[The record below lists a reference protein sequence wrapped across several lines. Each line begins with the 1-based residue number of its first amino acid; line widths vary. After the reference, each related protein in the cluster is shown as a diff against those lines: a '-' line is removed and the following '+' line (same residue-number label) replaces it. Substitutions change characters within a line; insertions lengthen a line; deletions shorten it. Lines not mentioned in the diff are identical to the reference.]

1 MLQSRVWGGIQH
13 LGLFEDPAEPLLTA
27 QMRANRV
34 MAAAADLR
42 PGQTVIE
49 TACGFGGTARYLAG
63 EHGVRVHATNIAE
76 TQFVEARDLTQR
88 AGLSHLVDY
97 RYADYHDLPFA
108 DSSFDVWWCQEALL
122 YSVQKRRVF
131 EEAIRV
137 LRPGGRL
144 IMSDLL
150 LDDSVA
156 GAERE
161 SFTTTM
167 KAPNMWSIGQ
177 WDALFAG
184 LPVKILQR
192 QDWRAQTVHTFRRV
206 LDNLEQAQAEL
217 TARSEKRW
225 WPAPSSASRFSMMP
239 RRRESSA
246 GASMPSSG
254 ETGGAQRTI
263 AYVSSAGTKEII
275 ALGIDLR
282 AGRFDKAPSSRA
294 ADRTCRQFTPSR

>member
-1 MLQSRVWGGIQH
+1 MSDRDIQEAAAGYKAVYDNALSELQSRVWGGIQH

-34 MAAAADLR
+34 MAEAADLR

-49 TACGFGGTARYLAG
+49 AACGFGGTARYLAG
-63 EHGVRVHATNIAE
+63 KHGVRVRATNIAE
-76 TQFVEARDLTQR
+76 TQFVEARELTER

-97 RYADYHDLPFA
+97 QYADYHDLPFA

-156 GAERE
+156 GAERQ

-167 KAPNMWSIGQ
+167 KAPNMWSIRQ
-177 WDALFAG
+177 WDALFAE
-184 LPVKILQR
+184 LPVKVLER
-192 QDWRAQTVHTFRRV
+192 QDWRDQTVHTFRRV

-217 TARSEKRW
+217 TASVGEE
-225 WPAPSSASRFSMMP
+225 MV
-239 RRRESSA
+239 A
-246 GASMPSSG
+246 GSFERISLQHEAAKAG
-254 ETGGAQRTI
+254 KLGWCFYALQR
-263 AYVSSAGTKEII
+263 
-275 ALGIDLR
+275 
-282 AGRFDKAPSSRA
+282 
-294 ADRTCRQFTPSR
+294 

>member
-1 MLQSRVWGGIQH
+1 MSDQDIHAAAAGYKAVYDNALSLLQSRVWGGIQH

-97 RYADYHDLPFA
+97 RYADYHELPFA

-122 YSVQKRRVF
+122 YSVRKRRVF

-217 TARSEKRW
+217 TAQVGEE
-225 WPAPSSASRFSMMP
+225 MV
-239 RRRESSA
+239 A
-246 GASMPSSG
+246 GSFERISLQHDAAKAG
-254 ETGGAQRTI
+254 KLGWCFYALQR
-263 AYVSSAGTKEII
+263 
-275 ALGIDLR
+275 
-282 AGRFDKAPSSRA
+282 
-294 ADRTCRQFTPSR
+294 